1 MNSTAGENG
10 FRVSIGAS
18 GNTNDNISRR
28 EGQDRSGNSYA
39 GTMGPNSNATGAGL
53 RAMQLPVGTL
63 ANIPPTKDVSANQ
76 AEHQTTASTSFG
88 GAVQKRQ
95 SKEETV

>member
-1 MNSTAGENG
+1 MNSTAGEGG
-10 FRVSIGAS
+10 FRVSIGAH
-18 GNTNDNISRR
+18 GNTNEQISRR
-28 EGQDRSGNSYA
+28 EGPAASGNSYA

-53 RAMQLPVGTL
+53 RAMQLPMGTL
-63 ANIPPTKDVSANQ
+63 GNIPAKDVSANQ

>member
-10 FRVSIGAS
+10 FRASIGAS

-63 ANIPPTKDVSANQ
+63 ANIPPAKDV
-76 AEHQTTASTSFG
+76 
-88 GAVQKRQ
+88 
-95 SKEETV
+95 

>member
-1 MNSTAGENG
+1 
-10 FRVSIGAS
+10 
-18 GNTNDNISRR
+18 
-28 EGQDRSGNSYA
+28 
-39 GTMGPNSNATGAGL
+39 
-53 RAMQLPVGTL
+53 MQLPVGTL
-63 ANIPPTKDVSANQ
+63 ANIPPAKELAANQ